1 MKMNDQ
7 SGMNSV
13 TCSQVTTNVCQLLQG
28 VLSATDGLVEDALQG
43 RWTQVLD
50 GVEQR
55 RRVMQDLMD
64 AGSVSDS
71 NVAALEAAVTESE
84 QAIMRVVAHAI
95 ASSRWSGALYA
106 LHN

>member
-1 MKMNDQ
+1 MMRVNRTE
-7 SGMNSV
+7 SV
-13 TCSQVTTNVCQLLQG
+13 KAFTAEHVLLQG
-28 VLSATDGLVEDALQG
+28 VLSATDELVADALQG
-43 RWTQVLD
+43 RWTKVLD

-64 AGSVSDS
+64 SGKVSD
-71 NVAALEAAVTESE
+71 NNAAALEAAVTESE

>member
-1 MKMNDQ
+1 MMRVNEA
-7 SGMNSV
+7 NSV
-13 TCSQVTTNVCQLLQG
+13 NAVTVEHTLLQG
-28 VLSATDGLVEDALQG
+28 VLSATDELVADALQG
-43 RWTQVLD
+43 RWTKVLD

-55 RRVMQDLMD
+55 RRVMQDLV
-64 AGSVSDS
+64 GTGKVSDG

>member
-1 MKMNDQ
+1 MRSNITE
-7 SGMNSV
+7 SV
-13 TCSQVTTNVCQLLQG
+13 NAVTADLVLLQG
-28 VLSATDGLVEDALQG
+28 VLSATDALVADALQG
-43 RWTQVLD
+43 RWTKVLD

-55 RRVMQDLMD
+55 RRVMQDLMERGRVGD
-64 AGSVSDS
+64 N
-71 NVAALEAAVTESE
+71 NVAALEAAVSESE

>member
-1 MKMNDQ
+1 MRSNITE
-7 SGMNSV
+7 SV
-13 TCSQVTTNVCQLLQG
+13 NAVTADHVLLQG
-28 VLSATDGLVEDALQG
+28 VLSATDALVADALQG
-43 RWTQVLD
+43 RWTKVLD

-55 RRVMQDLMD
+55 RRVMQDLMERGRVGD
-64 AGSVSDS
+64 N
-71 NVAALEAAVTESE
+71 NVAALEAAVSESE

>member
-1 MKMNDQ
+1 MTVRDYLKPYNV
-7 SGMNSV
+7 NAF
-13 TCSQVTTNVCQLLQG
+13 TENQVLLQG
-28 VLSATDGLVEDALQG
+28 VLSATDELVEDALQG
-43 RWTQVLD
+43 RWTKVLD

-55 RRVMQDLMD
+55 RRVMQDLVE
-64 AGSVSDS
+64 GGKFSDN

-106 LHN
+106 LHT

>member
-1 MKMNDQ
+1 MNVNKQTD
-7 SGMNSV
+7 V
-13 TCSQVTTNVCQLLQG
+13 TAVTNARELLQG
-28 VLSATDGLVEDALQG
+28 VLSATDHLVADALQG
-43 RWTQVLD
+43 RWTKVLD

-55 RRVMQDLMD
+55 RRVMQDLLD
-64 AGSVSDS
+64 AGQVSDN

-106 LHN
+106 LHS

>member
-1 MKMNDQ
+1 MKVDKQ
-7 SGMNSV
+7 SDVSA
-13 TCSQVTTNVCQLLQG
+13 VTTNARELLQG
-28 VLSATDGLVEDALQG
+28 VLSATDHLVEDALQG
-43 RWTQVLD
+43 RWT
-50 GVEQR
+50 
-55 RRVMQDLMD
+55 VMQYLVD
-64 AGSVSDS
+64 AGQVADT